1 MVINDENRV
10 VASNA
15 MTQKLSPAGTSPN
28 EALEFVGAVVLDP
41 GIYSLRFGAVDSDG
55 RRGSV
60 IRDVSAWQLDGDE
73 LSMSD
78 LIVGNLPASGQ
89 ALRPNLE
96 PHVTTDAVASYIE
109 VYSSRPAMLD
119 RTSVMFEVA
128 EDADGPALMTVAG
141 RMAGGPQPSSRLST
155 GVLAARALPPG
166 RYVARAQIMRDG
178 KSVGSLSRPFVLE
191 RAAGA
196 TEVAPAAVTAAA
208 VSFAGTLP
216 KFTRDSA
223 LRPELLGSMFDMIEK
238 RSAGLK
244 DAVTEARAGRYG
256 PAALEALTA
265 GDQETAA
272 FLRGLDL
279 LTKGQLEPA
288 AQQLDIASGPRR
300 QFFPAA
306 FYLGAIFA
314 EVGRDRDAAGVW
326 QIALGSE
333 PRPPVVY
340 TMVAD
345 ARLRDGQPGAAIEIL
360 RPAYER
366 NSGNDEVAKR
376 LGLAYVMTGRWS
388 EALPVLDSFLS
399 RNGSDQDM
407 LLASITAHY
416 EAARG
421 GQVFSTAE
429 RAKLR
434 KYAAAYRGPQAA
446 LVEKYLETLQ
456 VR

>member
-1 MVINDENRV
+1 
-10 VASNA
+10 
-15 MTQKLSPAGTSPN
+15 
-28 EALEFVGAVVLDP
+28 
-41 GIYSLRFGAVDSDG
+41 
-55 RRGSV
+55 
-60 IRDVSAWQLDGDE
+60 
-73 LSMSD
+73 
-78 LIVGNLPASGQ
+78 
-89 ALRPNLE
+89 
-96 PHVTTDAVASYIE
+96 
-109 VYSSRPAMLD
+109 
-119 RTSVMFEVA
+119 
-128 EDADGPALMTVAG
+128 
-141 RMAGGPQPSSRLST
+141 
-155 GVLAARALPPG
+155 
-166 RYVARAQIMRDG
+166 
-178 KSVGSLSRPFVLE
+178 
-191 RAAGA
+191 
-196 TEVAPAAVTAAA
+196 
-208 VSFAGTLP
+208 
-216 KFTRDSA
+216 
-223 LRPELLGSMFDMIEK
+223 MFDMIEK